1 MKTSRVKRKRSHHHR
16 VIINPIAHRDD
27 HHAHRFLGTHDIDQ
41 GNLGIIAIVIAI
53 VSVEKHDLVLTVED
67 IGDHIEV
74 DLKIAKEVLDM
85 MIVNL
90 IIQEILVLANHDDI
104 QDGILVIENRNIK
117 TKRDDIDRGHLQDIV
132 VKERD
137 LMMINRKRTDK
148 TKLVICRI

>member
-1 MKTSRVKRKRSHHHR
+1 
-16 VIINPIAHRDD
+16 
-27 HHAHRFLGTHDIDQ
+27 
-41 GNLGIIAIVIAI
+41 VIAI
-53 VSVEKHDLVLTVED
+53 VSVEKDNLVLIVED

-90 IIQEILVLANHDDI
+90 IIQEIPVLANHDDI
-104 QDGILVIENRNIK
+104 QDDILVIENRNIK

-148 TKLVICRI
+148 TMLVICRI